1 MLIHLSHALGHY
13 CNGAAY
19 TFYFTWETIPLNDTV
34 SLAIR
39 LAGGQNNLKI
49 LYDMKSKRH
58 LNSSLNVTAGRV
70 NTWCST
76 GAFIIIIFY
85 GTSNYFV

>member
-1 MLIHLSHALGHY
+1 MLIQGITVMVLLTLLFH
-13 CNGAAY
+13 
-19 TFYFTWETIPLNDTV
+19 ETIPLNDTA

-39 LAGGQNNLKI
+39 LAEGQNNLKI

-58 LNSSLNVTAGRV
+58 LNSCLSVTAGRV
-70 NTWCST
+70 NTWWST

-85 GTSNYFV
+85 GTGNYFV